1 MKPHVSIVG
10 AGIVGSATAYVLAR
24 AGHRVTLLEALDA
37 PARGTSFANGAQ
49 LSYSYVEPLATPA
62 TLRKLPSL
70 LLDRHSPLRL
80 KLTGEWSQLAWAMQF
95 VRACNGAQVRH
106 ATKALLALASLSR
119 EELAQACRADALH
132 FDHATVGK
140 LVIYQS
146 ASALASA
153 QQQIEYQRQFGC
165 EQSVLG
171 VDECIEREP
180 ALTDYRRHIA
190 GGVWTAS
197 EAVGDAWRLSHE
209 LIARVQAMGGEVRYR
224 TRITGFRKHGN
235 RVVALATDTGDEL
248 PVSGTV
254 VLANGTEAV
263 DMARALGMRLPI
275 YPVKGYSVTLP
286 VTQPSLAPSVSV
298 TDMRRKTVYA
308 PLPGM
313 LRIAGMAELVG
324 HDTRTDPARI
334 ADLIEGARET
344 FPGSCDFEADPK
356 PWAGLR
362 PATPT
367 SLPIIGATPYD
378 NVLLNVGHGAL
389 GFTLAMGSAR
399 LLERRIASASDDAV
413 AAPFAYAA

>member
-1 MKPHVSIVG
+1 MKPPVVIIG
-10 AGIVGSATAYVLAR
+10 AGIVGCATAYVLSR
-24 AGHRVTLLEALDA
+24 AGHRVTLLEAQDA

-70 LLDRHSPLRL
+70 LFDRHSPLRL
-80 KLTGEWSQLAWAMQF
+80 RFTGEWSQLAWAMQF
-95 VRACNGAQVRH
+95 VRACNAAQVRH
-106 ATKALLALASLSR
+106 ATKALLGLAFLSR
-119 EELAQACRADALH
+119 EALDEACRVDGLR

-140 LVIYQS
+140 LVVYPS
-146 ASALASA
+146 SSALEEARR
-153 QQQIEYQRQFGC
+153 QVKYQRQFGC
-165 EQSVLG
+165 EQSVLTADG
-171 VDECIEREP
+171 CVEREP
-180 ALTDYRRHIA
+180 ALAGHRKHIA

-197 EAVGDAWRLSHE
+197 EAVGDAHMLSHE
-209 LIARVQAMGGEVRYR
+209 LVARVKGTGGEVRLG
-224 TRITGFRKHGN
+224 TRVSGFRRRGN
-235 RVVALATDTGDEL
+235 RVVALSTASGEDI

-254 VLANGTEAV
+254 VLANGIDAV
-263 DMARALGMRLPI
+263 GMASSLGMRLPI
-275 YPVKGYSVTLP
+275 YPIKGYSVTLA
-286 VTQPSLAPSVSV
+286 VTDAARAPSVSV

-308 PLPGM
+308 PLPGL

-324 HDTRTDPARI
+324 HDLRTDPARI
-334 ADLIEGARET
+334 RHLVDCARET
-344 FPGSCDFEADPK
+344 FPGSCDFNADPK

-367 SLPIIGATPYD
+367 SLPIIGSTPCD

-399 LLERRIASASDDAV
+399 LLERRIANAADDAV